1 MLKKILKN
9 ICYFGFLVFFMSFA
23 ASCGSVQKIPQDSL
37 PMAVFSMSSNT
48 SVNWFD
54 DGFNKDE
61 NIKTGGV
68 LSDQLN
74 KFIDKNNPE
83 HFTAAQ
89 RLTLADQIFRE
100 KMQEIAGISV
110 ITPEEFL
117 SSKIYDEQT
126 VSAFKY
132 IEAREFLEGYKKI
145 QTMGRKKSRLLIQ
158 ELGLGGMFR
167 LDFKFE
173 KRLVQGNNWNGKV
186 TAVAEMKVYFIDK
199 SGKEN
204 HPKVYTAVS
213 PQKIEISGRK
223 YDQQALVDLFP
234 ELIENMILKFI
245 MDNIE

>member
-23 ASCGSVQKIPQDSL
+23 AGCGSVQKIPQDSL

-54 DGFNKDE
+54 DGLNKDE

-167 LDFKFE
+167 FDFKFE

-186 TAVAEMKVYFIDK
+186 TAMAEMKVYFIDK

>member
-9 ICYFGFLVFFMSFA
+9 ICYFGFLVFFMSFTA
-23 ASCGSVQKIPQDSL
+23 GCGSVQKIPQDSL

-61 NIKTGGV
+61 NIKTGGI

-89 RLTLADQIFRE
+89 RLTMADQIFRE

-186 TAVAEMKVYFIDK
+186 TAMAEMKVYFIDK

-223 YDQQALVDLFP
+223 YNQQALVDLFP
-234 ELIENMILKFI
+234 ELIKNMILKFI

>member
-23 ASCGSVQKIPQDSL
+23 AGCGSVQKIPQDSL

-54 DGFNKDE
+54 DGFNKDQ

-186 TAVAEMKVYFIDK
+186 TAMAEMKVYFIDK